1 MLARMRGP
9 RSTLAAVRRRL
20 APATPAATPG
30 PAVPPV
36 AEQVVRYLALRA
48 VAERHGEAAARDLT
62 AAELKV
68 FSQNGEDGVLA
79 EMLAR
84 IGTGS
89 GTFAEIGAGDGT
101 ESTCQ
106 FLADVLGWGG
116 VLAEGDPAQ
125 AARLAR
131 KYERRPQV
139 RVVTRWI
146 GPGDA
151 DALVRAAGPGDP
163 DVLAIDVDGID
174 WWIWHGLSDA
184 RPRIV
189 VVEYN
194 AALGDRP
201 VTVPRDHA
209 APWDHTAYFGSSL
222 RALELLAAAKGYRL
236 VHTDLTGTNAFF
248 VRADLDRD
256 LPPPEAVPRRAA
268 NYLLR
273 GIAFPPAAP
282 GREWTDVTTVLP

>member
-1 MLARMRGP
+1 MRGP
-9 RSTLAAVRRRL
+9 RSALAAVRRRL
-20 APATPAATPG
+20 ELPASASVPAAEP
-30 PAVPPV
+30 
-36 AEQVVRYLALRA
+36 VVRYLALRA
-48 VAERHGEAAARDLT
+48 IAERHGAARDLT

-79 EMLAR
+79 EILAR
-84 IGTGS
+84 IGTGPR
-89 GTFAEIGAGDGT
+89 TFVEIGVGDGT

-106 FLADVLGWGG
+106 FLADVLGWSG
-116 VLAEGDPAQ
+116 VFAEADAEQG
-125 AARLAR
+125 ARLAR
-131 KYERRPQV
+131 KYERRPPV
-139 RVVTRWI
+139 RVVARRI
-146 GPGDA
+146 GPDGA
-151 DALVRAAGPGDP
+151 DALVRDAGPGDP

-174 WWIWHGLSDA
+174 WWIWHGLTA
-184 RPRIV
+184 VRPRVV

-201 VTVPRDHA
+201 LTVPRDHA
-209 APWDHTAYFGSSL
+209 APWDWTAYFGASL
-222 RALELLAAAKGYRL
+222 RALELLGEAKGYRL

-282 GREWTDVTTVLP
+282 ERKWTDVTTVLET